1 MGERRATGEDGLEE
15 TDIGEGDLE
24 DVGEA
29 GGELAGVERGDNS
42 SME

>member
-15 TDIGEGDLE
+15 TDMGEGDLE

-29 GGELAGVERGDNS
+29 GGVLAGVERGDNS